1 MTTPIKIS
9 EIDELGPDNKEAR
22 QLMSALQKAVD
33 TSLGL
38 DFSSNDNL
46 DNEEIWNNCGIG
58 KDHLGKFAFA
68 DIKDDGKY
76 FRVTLRNKE
85 DLEHEDK
92 KFNSLVNSVSS
103 DRNLN

>member
-1 MTTPIKIS
+1 MNTPIKVP

-38 DFSSNDNL
+38 DFSD
-46 DNEEIWNNCGIG
+46 DDEEFWNNCGIG
-58 KDHLGKFAFA
+58 KDHLGKYAFA
-68 DIKDDGKY
+68 DVKHDGRG
-76 FRVTLRNKE
+76 FRVVLRDKE

-92 KFNSLVNSVSS
+92 KFNSLVNSVRSN
-103 DRNLN
+103 RNLN

>member
-1 MTTPIKIS
+1 MNTPIKVP

-38 DFSSNDNL
+38 DFSD
-46 DNEEIWNNCGIG
+46 DDEEFWNNCGIG
-58 KDHLGKFAFA
+58 KDHLGKYAFA
-68 DIKDDGKY
+68 DVKHDGRD
-76 FRVTLRNKE
+76 FRVILRDKE

-92 KFNSLVNSVSS
+92 KFNSLVNSVRS
-103 DRNLN
+103 DRSLH